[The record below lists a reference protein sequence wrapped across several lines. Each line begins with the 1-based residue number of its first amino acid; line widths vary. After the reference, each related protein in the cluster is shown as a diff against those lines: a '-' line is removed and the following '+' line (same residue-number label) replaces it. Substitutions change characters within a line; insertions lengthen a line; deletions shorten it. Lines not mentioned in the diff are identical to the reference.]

1 MYQALHFNVSVV
13 IKICK
18 FYLTKVTKRPIV
30 NHPHYEDTG
39 LRDRTHKLYTM
50 FSRRPVEMVH
60 KTMVD
65 MELDYF
71 ILEDSWCTRGRVSV
85 VFVKLIILHQNLPK
99 FWF

>member
-1 MYQALHFNVSVV
+1 M
-13 IKICK
+13 
-18 FYLTKVTKRPIV
+18 TKRPIV

-50 FSRRPVEMVH
+50 FSRRPVETVH

-71 ILEDSWCTRGRVSV
+71 ILEDSWCTRGRVSI
-85 VFVKLIILHQNLPK
+85 FSALFLRQNNAFEPFFLGRLRAASRLRS
-99 FWF
+99 